1 MKAFFTLVI
10 SLIGLSAFSQN
21 ILITEL
27 GAADLLWNM
36 LELSL
41 TQNSM
46 RVTRISSN
54 EIETPSEVRYKEEC
68 FQRRTTP
75 TRESEMKPLL
85 YSTAFLEENWK

>member
-36 LELSL
+36 PELSL

-54 EIETPSEVRYKEEC
+54 EIETPSEVRYKEEY